1 MCNNRNDSADRNQ
14 DLQTL
19 VDNWEQNKDLKNPVK
34 LKIYGATITG
44 RESILSDTKACHKK
58 FGKKSIK
65 SVSLP
70 IPGTT
75 CSLK

>member
-1 MCNNRNDSADRNQ
+1 MQ

-19 VDNWEQNKDLKNPVK
+19 VNNLSYNKDLSNPVK

-44 RESILSDTKACHKK
+44 KESVLTDSKVCRKK
-58 FGKKSIK
+58 VKKSAK

-75 CSLK
+75 CSL